1 VNPTKNP
8 WQSQPPSPPAPL
20 PQAGEGSLDPAAK
33 LWIVGCGPGSVGYLT
48 DAAREAAAGAEVLVG
63 SKRLLAMFPD
73 GPAERIFVGANIDA
87 AMDQIG
93 ARRAVGQR
101 VVVLVGGDPGLH
113 SLAQNVIRRFGRPCC
128 ELVPAVSSVQVAFAR
143 LGMDWSDARIL
154 SAHGRTPAITADELA
169 EADKIAIL
177 AGTKDALRWSA
188 AMAAALRASHA
199 VFLAENLTL
208 DSERFQP
215 LTAEQLAECEASSLS
230 IVLLIRKVL
239 LA

>member
-1 VNPTKNP
+1 VNL
-8 WQSQPPSPPAPL
+8 AR
-20 PQAGEGSLDPAAK
+20 
-33 LWIVGCGPGSVGYLT
+33 LWIVGCGPGSVRYLT
-48 DAAREAAAGAEVLVG
+48 DAAREAVAGAEVLVG

-73 GPAERIFVGANIDA
+73 SPAEQILVGADISA
-87 AMDQIG
+87 VMDQID
-93 ARRAVGQR
+93 ARRTAGRQ

-128 ELVPAVSSVQVAFAR
+128 EVVPAVSSVQAAFAR

-154 SAHGRTPAITADELA
+154 SAHGRTPAIAADKLA

-188 AMAAALRASHA
+188 TTAAALEASHA

-215 LTAEQLAECEASSLS
+215 LTAEQLAASDASSLS